1 VNDIWLLT
9 SFGVESAGF
18 YQADFGK
25 TFFVINAV
33 PGHTKPMFS
42 WKQLEAQLRQIINT
56 VIRFIKARRHEEA
69 SITFGAFLIWAGIY
83 IPEWLEKAGMKEFV
97 GPWYGDKIGRSVL
110 IAAGAGLVLYAA
122 FKIFRLVYV
131 PDLPPPQ
138 DRPSAIKGPMAFTE
152 DDGALFRKLGR
163 ENDLQKLLGLIL
175 DNQVVMVIVRGASGA
190 GKTSLLR
197 AGLTH
202 ILAEKGVKYHYWEAA
217 PTEPDKWLL
226 HAIQETW
233 PDGGAKPSSLDE
245 LVNPSDGL
253 GRQAH
258 VIVLDQFEQL
268 RGSKP
273 IFRLMRKIAREAKP
287 PHRITWVIAFRR
299 EFSADWMDF
308 VSPEQERGFR
318 PPQDLS
324 LRLFTA
330 EQAREVIGQLVNESN
345 LSIEQSVVDNLVE
358 AATRE
363 GEVSPVDIGIGL
375 LVLAEL
381 SERQSGR
388 TVTIRDYQFAGGAEG
403 LLTQYISRCLELFA
417 KEDKE
422 TILKAMLALRNP
434 ETSERIAEGLTIDE
448 LAKEAGAEARL
459 LKPLLDRLAQRDA
472 RLLEIV
478 TTPGQS
484 PAQYRLPH
492 ERLIPA
498 LYRLTGKLLAEVDQA
513 RLKFENAF
521 LAWQKNGERSHYLMK
536 GNDLRL
542 VERFE
547 TKIPW
552 GANAQEK
559 QSFLGRSKRRRR
571 FVKAARVAGGL
582 ALIMAGLQYQR
593 SEDRRFLRESGYPP
607 MLYDSQRQLKKLALT
622 EPLDLERFTWL
633 SSNSIKELELR
644 AALSSNS
651 IAGLVL
657 LSRCNS
663 LKTLTLDISRS
674 QVSNLEPL
682 ARLSNLTQLTLD
694 ISRNNGINLE
704 PLAKLSNLTR
714 LTLDLT
720 SSRVSNLEPLAKL
733 SNLTQLTLSLSRS
746 EVGDLEPLAKLG
758 NLTQLTLDLGS
769 SQGINLEPLLR
780 LSKLTQLTLDLSYGQ
795 GINLEP
801 LAKLSNLTQ
810 LTLGFSSSKGIN
822 LEPLAKLSDRT
833 QLKLELGYSQGIDLE
848 PLAKLG
854 NLTQLTLEISFS
866 QGINLDSLAKLSN
879 LAQLTLTI
887 RSGRGIN
894 LEPLAKLSNLTQLTL
909 NLSGSEVGDLEPL
922 AKLGDRTQ
930 LKLDLGSSQGINL
943 EALAKL
949 SNLTHLRLYFN
960 SSQGINLEPLAKLSN
975 LTQLSLEFG
984 SSQGINLEPLS
995 KMSNL
1000 KRLTLD
1006 LGSSQGSNLEPL
1018 ARLSNLTQLS
1028 LYLSSSQG
1036 SNLEPLAKLGNL
1048 AQLTLDLS
1056 SSQGSN
1062 LEPLAKLAGLRTLS
1076 IEDATRAQRMSLRNI
1091 PASLVELEF

>member
-1 VNDIWLLT
+1 
-9 SFGVESAGF
+9 
-18 YQADFGK
+18 
-25 TFFVINAV
+25 
-33 PGHTKPMFS
+33 MFS
-42 WKQLEAQLRQIINT
+42 WKQLEAQLRQIINAT
-56 VIRFIKARRHEEA
+56 IRFIKARRREEA
-69 SITFGAFLIWAGIY
+69 SITSGAFLIWAGIY
-83 IPEWLEKAGMKEFV
+83 FPEWLEKAGMKEFV
-97 GPWYGDKIGRSVL
+97 ASWYGDKIVRSIL

-122 FKIFRLVYV
+122 YKFFRLVYV

-202 ILAEKGVKYHYWEAA
+202 ILAEKGVKYHYWEAT

-226 HAIQETW
+226 HAIRETW
-233 PDGGAKPSSLDE
+233 PDGATGPSTLDD
-245 LVNPSDGL
+245 LVNPSDEL

-268 RGSKP
+268 RGNKP
-273 IFRLMRKIAREAKP
+273 IFRLLRKISREAKP

-330 EQAREVIGQLVNESN
+330 EQAREIIGQLVNESH

-358 AATRE
+358 AATVE

-388 TVTIRDYQFAGGAEG
+388 TVTVRDYQFAGGAEG
-403 LLTQYISRCLELFA
+403 LLTQYISRCLEWVA
-417 KEDKE
+417 REDQE

-484 PAQYRLPH
+484 SAQYRLPH

-521 LAWQKNGERSHYLMK
+521 VAWQKNGERSRYLMK

-559 QSFLGRSKRRRR
+559 QSFLNRGKRRRR
-571 FVKAARVAGGL
+571 FVKVATGAAGL
-582 ALIMAGLQYQR
+582 ALIGLGWVASLQNHR
-593 SEDRRFLRESGYPP
+593 FEGRRFLTESGYPP
-607 MLYDSQRQLKKLALT
+607 VVYDSQDQLKKLALT

-633 SSNSIKELELR
+633 YSDSIEELELS
-644 AALSSNS
+644 AAESSNS
-651 IAGLVL
+651 IAGLAS
-657 LSRCNS
+657 LSRRRS
-663 LKTLTLDISRS
+663 LKKLTLNLTNS
-674 QVSNLEPL
+674 QVGNLESLSKLSNLTQLTLYLVESQVRDLEPL
-682 ARLSNLTQLTLD
+682 SKLSNLTQLSLYLGESQMRDLEPLSKLSNLTQLTLD
-694 ISRNNGINLE
+694 LSESQGSDLA
-704 PLAKLSNLTR
+704 PLS
-714 LTLDLT
+714 
-720 SSRVSNLEPLAKL
+720 KL
-733 SNLTQLTLSLSRS
+733 SNLTQLTLSLGRSRVS
-746 EVGDLEPLAKLG
+746 DLAPL
-758 NLTQLTLDLGS
+758 S
-769 SQGINLEPLLR
+769 
-780 LSKLTQLTLDLSYGQ
+780 
-795 GINLEP
+795 
-801 LAKLSNLTQ
+801 KLSNLTQ
-810 LTLGFSSSKGIN
+810 LTLY
-822 LEPLAKLSDRT
+822 
-833 QLKLELGYSQGIDLE
+833 LGGSR
-848 PLAKLG
+848 A
-854 NLTQLTLEISFS
+854 
-866 QGINLDSLAKLSN
+866 LDSVLPSNMPTYVSGSQVSDLAPLS
-879 LAQLTLTI
+879 
-887 RSGRGIN
+887 
-894 LEPLAKLSNLTQLTL
+894 KLSNLTQLTL
-909 NLSGSEVGDLEPL
+909 SLGGSQVSDLAPLS
-922 AKLGDRTQ
+922 
-930 LKLDLGSSQGINL
+930 
-943 EALAKL
+943 KL
-949 SNLTHLRLYFN
+949 SNLIQLSLEFGDSQVSDLAPLSELANLTQLSLDLDHSEVSEVSDLAPLSKLSDRTRLSLRVYGSN
-960 SSQGINLEPLAKLSN
+960 ASDLESLSKLSN
-975 LTQLSLEFG
+975 LTQLSLDLFN
-984 SSQGINLEPLS
+984 SQVGDLAPLS
-995 KMSNL
+995 NLSNL
-1000 KRLTLD
+1000 TRLTLYLANSQVRD
-1006 LGSSQGSNLEPL
+1006 LESLSK
-1018 ARLSNLTQLS
+1018 LSNLTQLS
-1028 LYLSSSQG
+1028 LDLGDSQTPDLAPLSKL
-1036 SNLEPLAKLGNL
+1036 SNLTQLSLDFKYGDAGESAPLSELIKASDLESLSKLSN
-1048 AQLTLDLS
+1048 LTLLSLDLNR
-1056 SSQGSN
+1056 SQVSDLAPLSKLSN
-1062 LEPLAKLAGLRTLS
+1062 LTLLSLDLNRSQMIDLTPLVKMARLQTLS
-1076 IEDATRAQRMSLRNI
+1076 LANITRAQRLSLRNI
-1091 PASLVELEF
+1091 PASLVELKF